1 MTSDKELKSLEFDKI
16 LKILSGYVC
25 SRPAA
30 DIVLGIKPANTLDK
44 AQDLLE
50 RTVQADKAA
59 YEFCCTPSFSIDDVS
74 EHIAALRKDATLS
87 CKALLQ
93 IARVLNCAKNFKLSV
108 AKLPEGECPLIL
120 EYAQNM
126 FTDPEAERRISESVM
141 NENELFDGASSR
153 LREIRQ
159 AIRRTNEKIRQKLN
173 GYISGGYSK
182 FLQDNIVTV
191 RGDRYVIPVKS
202 ECQGQIPGLVHDR
215 SSTGATVFIEPL
227 AVVEL
232 NNELRGLLSDEQNE
246 IAVILQSL
254 SFMLSQI
261 VDGIERSFRLIAE
274 TDVLFAKARYAR
286 DIKAVAPRLNGD
298 GIIDVRKGRH
308 PLIDPKKVVP
318 VDVRLG
324 DDFKVLLITGP
335 NTGGKTVTLKLVGL
349 FSLMAAS
356 GMFVPCEEN
365 SRLAVFDGVYCD
377 IGDEQSIEQNLSTF
391 SSHTVNLIRITKEAD
406 FNSLVLLDE
415 LGAGTDPA
423 EGSALAIAVIEYLLA
438 KNCRCITTTHYNEL
452 KEYSYRAKGV
462 SNASM
467 DFDPETF
474 APVYRLL
481 IGVSGSSNAIKIAQK
496 LGLPQSITG
505 RATQLLSDEKV
516 SFDNIVSAAEQS
528 RREADESSARAAE
541 YEAKAREEYEKAA
554 TLSRMAE
561 EKNRKLEEKL
571 TKKANELLCD
581 YMEEA
586 DEIIEEM
593 REDLKKG
600 DEQAL
605 FEARRKRKKLENMR
619 YGKNAEEY
627 GEKFEKSGGEIV
639 VGDSVF
645 VKKLN
650 STAKVLEID
659 QRKKKY
665 TVSCGIL
672 TTVVDFGDVSKIK
685 ITQEKKNPK
694 RRILPDTTEG
704 CPHELN
710 VIGQTVDE
718 AVFNLESYLSR
729 ALLCGLK
736 EVRIVHG
743 KGSGAL
749 RAGLHAYF
757 SKNKCVESFRLGKYG
772 EGEDGVTV
780 LTLK

>member
-1 MTSDKELKSLEFDKI
+1 MTSEKELRSLEFDKI
-16 LKILSGYVC
+16 LKILSGYVF

-30 DIVLGIKPANTLDK
+30 ELILNIKPENTLEK
-44 AQDLLE
+44 AADLLE

-59 YEFCCTPSFSIDDVS
+59 YEFCCSPSFSIDDIS
-74 EHIAALRKDATLS
+74 EYLFALRKDTALS

-93 IARVLNCAKNFKLSV
+93 VARVLTCAKNFKSSV
-108 AKLPEGECPLIL
+108 MKLPDGECPLII

-126 FTDPEAERRISESVM
+126 FTDVEAERRIAESVM
-141 NENELFDGASSR
+141 NETELYDGASAR
-153 LREIRQ
+153 LKEIRG
-159 AIRRTNEKIRQKLN
+159 AIRRTNDKIKQKLN
-173 GYISGGYSK
+173 SYISGGYSK
-182 FLQDNIVTV
+182 YLQDNIVTM

-246 IAVILQSL
+246 IAQILQSL

-261 VDGIERSFRLIAE
+261 VDGIERSFNLIAE
-274 TDVLFAKARYAR
+274 ADCVFAKARYAR
-286 DIKAVAPRLNGD
+286 EIKATAPVLNAD
-298 GIIDVRKGRH
+298 GIINIRKGRH
-308 PLIDPKKVVP
+308 PLIDPRKVVP

-324 DDFKVLLITGP
+324 EDFKVLLITGP

-349 FSLMAAS
+349 FSLMACS

-391 SSHTVNLIRITKEAD
+391 SSHTVNLIRITEEAD
-406 FNSLVLLDE
+406 DNSLVLLDE

-423 EGSALAIAVIEYLLA
+423 EGSALAIAVIEYLLSR
-438 KNCRCITTTHYNEL
+438 NCRCITTTHYNEL

-481 IGVSGSSNAIKIAQK
+481 IGVSGSSNAIKIASK
-496 LGLPQSITG
+496 LGLSKNITE
-505 RATQLLSDEKV
+505 RATALLSDEKV
-516 SFDNIVSAAEQS
+516 SFDSIIAAAENS
-528 RREADESSARAAE
+528 RRQAEEIKKEAEVLEQKARQEYKRAAE
-541 YEAKAREEYEKAA
+541 LA
-554 TLSRMAE
+554 LSAE
-561 EKNRKLEEKL
+561 EKNKKLEEKL
-571 TKKANELLCD
+571 AKKAHELLGD
-581 YMEEA
+581 YMSEA
-586 DEIIEEM
+586 DEIIEKM

-605 FEARRKRKKLENMR
+605 FEARRRRKQLENVQVKKEGVEVEER
-619 YGKNAEEY
+619 Y
-627 GEKFEKSGGEIV
+627 EKTGGEIK
-639 VGDSVF
+639 VGDNVY
-645 VKKLN
+645 VKKLKA
-650 STAKVLEID
+650 TAKVEKID
-659 QRKKKY
+659 ERKKKY
-665 TVSCGIL
+665 TVSCGNL
-672 TTVVDFGDVSKIK
+672 TTVVGFDDVNKIR
-685 ITQEKKNPK
+685 ITQEKKTLK
-694 RRILPDTTEG
+694 RRILPDTTPG

-718 AVFNLESYLSR
+718 AAFNVDAYLSR

-757 SKNKCVESFRLGKYG
+757 SRNPLIESFRLGKYG